1 MDLRNLIIWLG
12 NKGFIINI
20 KTNQKN
26 KAARSRNYSQKTES
40 LQKWRLES
48 WIGSH
53 WIHIRTLKQREDL
66 EEWTGWTPRLKVNL
80 H

>member
-1 MDLRNLIIWLG
+1 MDLRNSIIWLG

-26 KAARSRNYSQKTES
+26 KAARSLNYSQKTES

-48 WIGSH
+48 QIGSH
-53 WIHIRTLKQREDL
+53 WIQISTLKQWEDL
-66 EEWTGWTPRLKVNL
+66 EE
-80 H
+80 

>member
-48 WIGSH
+48 
-53 WIHIRTLKQREDL
+53 
-66 EEWTGWTPRLKVNL
+66 
-80 H
+80 